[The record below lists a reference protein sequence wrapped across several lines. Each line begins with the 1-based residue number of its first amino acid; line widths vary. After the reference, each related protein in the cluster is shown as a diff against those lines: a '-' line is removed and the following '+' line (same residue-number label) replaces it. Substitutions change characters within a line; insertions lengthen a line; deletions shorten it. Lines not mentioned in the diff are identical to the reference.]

1 MRKEIWNNCPIT
13 AKNSIIL
20 RKWFIGSENH
30 TGIDIECSEVYTICD
45 GVIIQCGQSNNKTF
59 SCIIQYSSK
68 QCIKYSNLN
77 RLYVDA
83 GQTVESGQYIGTC
96 KQYVHFE
103 YLVTAQ
109 SNPVFP
115 VRVGT
120 QTYFK
125 VDPQCIVDGSIV
137 LSGSGLKN
145 VTYIDRNSNI
155 MNVDIT
161 DSMNS
166 EFTGNRGDE

>member
-1 MRKEIWNNCPIT
+1 MGKEIWNNCPIT
-13 AKNSIIL
+13 NKNSTIL
-20 RKWFIGSENH
+20 RKWIVGSKNH
-30 TGIDIECSEVYTICD
+30 TGLDIECSEVHSICD
-45 GVIIQCGQSNNKTF
+45 GVVIQCGQSTNKTF
-59 SCIIQYSSK
+59 SCIVQYSSK
-68 QCIKYSNLN
+68 QCVKYSNLN
-77 RLYVDA
+77 MLSVNA
-83 GQTVESGQYIGTC
+83 GQIVESGQYIGSC

-103 YLVTAQ
+103 YLITVQ

-145 VTYIDRNSNI
+145 ITYIDRNSSI
-155 MNVDIT
+155 MNINIT
-161 DSMNS
+161 DSMNL